1 MKKNILFLCFLGAL
15 LMASS
20 CRSHYGLSSIERTR
34 ILIDK
39 RYDAMP
45 DNEAQHFIAPYKGQV
60 DSIMSP
66 VAGSIDHYMAAHRPE
81 SDLSNLLADILVWG
95 AGKFN
100 EKADFAVYNIG
111 GIRAG
116 FAKGKVTYGDVLDVA
131 PFENKICLLTLSGEK
146 VMELFQNI
154 AAVKGEGV
162 SHGVQL
168 VITRDGKLKSAL
180 LNGKEIDLKAD
191 YRISTLD
198 YLAQGNDKLDA
209 FKAKTNM
216 FSPQDKENDVRFIIM
231 DYFREK
237 AKQGEVVNSKVEGR
251 ITIE

>member
-1 MKKNILFLCFLGAL
+1 MKKNILFLCVLGAL
-15 LMASS
+15 LMVSS
-20 CRSHYGLSSIERTR
+20 CRSHYELSGIDRSR

-45 DNEAQHFIAPYKGQV
+45 DVEAEHFVAPYEKQV

-66 VAGSIDHYMAAHRPE
+66 VVGSIDHYMAAYRPE

-100 EKADFAVYNIG
+100 EKPDFAVYNIG
-111 GIRAG
+111 GVRAA
-116 FAKGKVTYGDVLDVA
+116 FAKGKVTSGDVLDVA

-154 AAVKGEGV
+154 ASVKGEGV
-162 SHGVQL
+162 SHGVKL
-168 VITRDGKLKSAL
+168 VITKDGRLKSAL

-209 FKAKTNM
+209 FKAKKNV
-216 FSPQDKENDVRFIIM
+216 FSPQEKENNVRFIIM

-237 AKQGEVVNSKVEGR
+237 ARQGEFVNSKVEGR